1 MVDVGLIV
9 RSFTRLRCRTTN
21 RYREDID
28 VTSWTVRIAS
38 PEIGFI
44 SVAVRSSL
52 LKSDDR
58 VDGDCGTTE

>member
-9 RSFTRLRCRTTN
+9 RSSTRLHCQTAN

-28 VTSWTVRIAS
+28 VTNRTVRIVS
-38 PEIGFI
+38 PEIGFV
-44 SVAVRSSL
+44 SVAARSSL
-52 LKSDDR
+52 LESDDP

>member
-9 RSFTRLRCRTTN
+9 RSSTRLRCRTTN

-28 VTSWTVRIAS
+28 VIDRTVRIAS
-38 PEIGFI
+38 PEIGFV

-58 VDGDCGTTE
+58 VDGDCGTAE